1 MSQANSATSEFMTI
15 GSLSRQSR
23 LSLKALR
30 LYHELGLLRPAEV
43 DDSTGYRYYRLDQVR
58 LARLI
63 GLLRQ
68 LGMPLDRIREVLE
81 APEAQRAEEIRSY
94 WREVEGSMAVRLRLV
109 SYLESYLEGRGD
121 EMYEVHTRQVP
132 EQKVLTVKRNVRQ
145 PELVGFLMEWM
156 PGVAAALDATGVK
169 HATHTFVVYYGEV
182 NQDSDGPVEVC
193 MAFEGEIV
201 APEGTQVRIEP
212 AHTEAYATI
221 SKRQIEF
228 PRILEAYDAVH
239 DYAETHDLEVTA
251 PPREVYFVDIN
262 AVGLDDPFVDIAWPV
277 APTRALVATQTV

>member
-1 MSQANSATSEFMTI
+1 
-15 GSLSRQSR
+15 
-23 LSLKALR
+23 
-30 LYHELGLLRPAEV
+30 
-43 DDSTGYRYYRLDQVR
+43 
-58 LARLI
+58 
-63 GLLRQ
+63 
-68 LGMPLDRIREVLE
+68 
-81 APEAQRAEEIRSY
+81 
-94 WREVEGSMAVRLRLV
+94 
-109 SYLESYLEGRGD
+109 
-121 EMYEVHTRQVP
+121 MYEVHTRQVP

-201 APEGTQVRIEP
+201 APEGTQLRIEP

-262 AVGLDDPFVDIAWPV
+262 AVGPDDPFVDIAWLI